1 MTLTQEG
8 PDAPQLTTHTLLTV
22 RQICDIT
29 GRDRKTINTWINAT
43 PSRYPNAVQETGGRK
58 GWTVPVQD
66 LVDAGDLDPA
76 QVVEVAATLEAL
88 RETRQVAELRDRV
101 VVLEAE
107 LATTAA
113 LASEREKNVEFL
125 QQLLTRALPAGGA
138 R

>member
-1 MTLTQEG
+1 MTLTHG
-8 PDAPQLTTHTLLTV
+8 GADAPTLTTHTMLTV

-29 GRDRKTINTWINAT
+29 GRDRKTINTWINNR
-43 PSRYPNAVQETGGRK
+43 RYPNAVKEPDGRK

-76 QVVEVAATLEAL
+76 HVVEVAATLAAL
-88 RETRQVAELRDRV
+88 RETRQVTELRDRITA
-101 VVLEAE
+101 LEAE

-113 LASEREKNVEFL
+113 LAAEREKNVAFL
-125 QQLLTRALPAGGA
+125 QQLLTRALPAGED